1 MIFLIVAQ
9 NLLVCVSDVA
19 TEVVFQTLSVFQRC
33 KMQVYAI

>member
-9 NLLVCVSDVA
+9 NLLVCVSDVV
-19 TEVVFQTLSVFQRC
+19 TEVVFQTLSVFQRR